1 MHWSHEHELRPVSPG
16 WQHSTG
22 WTKNRLR
29 LSSPNS
35 FRILGE
41 RFLLGGPF
49 ETAGGAHERSP
60 TSSTSHGVTADAY
73 RAENQGWN
81 TMRLNHIYFA
91 GKVYRIGQAREVG
104 DKSVTEIRLRQSYP
118 KGRKKSGNQ
127 ELKPEDFHTDWATAV
142 CWGLTSDIA
151 QQLEVD
157 DFIIV
162 EGRWHHEEWTDKK
175 SGDKRQRD
183 VIMTTY
189 LHREP
194 RTFGDVTPS
203 IKISQEE
210 EAFPF

>member
-1 MHWSHEHELRPVSPG
+1 MSM
-16 WQHSTG
+16 STAIAALVDSTVG
-22 WTKNRLR
+22 IFAARRALERRAARAASEQFGASFRGARQNRLQQGWAV
-29 LSSPNS
+29 SSGSADYDLLPDLA
-35 FRILGE
+35 IL
-41 RFLLGGPF
+41 R
-49 ETAGGAHERSP
+49 ERS
-60 TSSTSHGVTADAY
+60 
-73 RAENQGWN
+73 
-81 TMRLNHIYFA
+81 
-91 GKVYRIGQAREVG
+91 RELLRNDPHAASVVGSLG

-127 ELKPEDFHTDWATAV
+127 QLKPEDFHTDWATAV

-189 LHREP
+189 LHRET

-203 IKISQEE
+203 IKTSQEE